1 MKKILMIMNPN
12 SGTKKANKILTDIL
26 LLFNKYGYDTLVCM
40 TTKTGDAAEYVKKYH
55 LSVDVIVCVGGDGT
69 LNQVVSSMVDNKCT
83 IPLGYI
89 PTGSTNDFA
98 TGMKINKNVIDAAN
112 DIMTGDVRYI
122 DVGKF
127 NDRYF
132 CYIASC
138 GLFTKVSYNTSQ
150 EFKNLFGHLAYVLEG
165 IKDLASVKSRHLKI
179 EFDDKIIED
188 DYIFAAI
195 CNSTSVGGVLTINP
209 DFVNLN
215 DGLFELLLVKMPKN
229 LIEMNSVIIAL
240 NSMDYSNDLI
250 TFNSVSSAKIYSLD
264 DNDWSIDGEYM
275 KGCKHIEMT
284 AISDAIKIIVPRD

>member
-1 MKKILMIMNPN
+1 MFCENDYECQIQ
-12 SGTKKANKILTDIL
+12 
-26 LLFNKYGYDTLVCM
+26 M
-40 TTKTGDAAEYVKKYH
+40 TTVETGADKIAEKYAKNKD
-55 LSVDVIVCVGGDGT
+55 LVVCIGGDGT
-69 LNQVVSSMVDNKCT
+69 FNELVTGIVKNNYTCNV
-83 IPLGYI
+83 GYI
-89 PTGSTNDFA
+89 PSGSTNDFA
-98 TGMKINKNVIDAAN
+98 GGIGISVNPVKAAKDIINGKCKK
-112 DIMTGDVRYI
+112 I
-122 DVGKF
+122 DVGMF
-127 NDRYF
+127 NDRIFTYTAAF
-132 CYIASC
+132 GA
-138 GLFTKVSYNTSQ
+138 FTKTSYNTPRDL
-150 EFKNLFGHLAYVLEG
+150 KNSLGHLAYVLEG